1 MFYLEIEDFSL
12 CAKDRG
18 MNIDIPSF
26 SLEAGTAM
34 ALIGKSGA
42 GKSVFTC
49 LLMGRPSFG
58 VGGKCSLARY
68 SLFGHDFASDLFT
81 SRSKLNVAIGCA
93 CREGALM
100 YMPQNFPLSRSSST
114 TVRSSM
120 SLFLAAL
127 LQNGGCPKLDVMK
140 TLMDELSARDL
151 VALVDKP
158 LSKLSGGERRRV
170 ELATRLA
177 AIRQCKKPT
186 ILLLDEPTTG
196 FDRKSA
202 DDFTGEIR
210 RCLQDKELSAHVAV
224 IFATH
229 DLSCLDG
236 DAEWRVADNVAV
248 ICRKESKIRLSF
260 CGKPDALREKLK
272 LPEGFSY
279 ARDGAQIYDPIE
291 QVLGVTESPSKCA
304 EASHVA

>member
-1 MFYLEIEDFSL
+1 MPFLEIKDFFL
-12 CAKDRG
+12 RAKDGG
-18 MNIDIPSF
+18 MSIDIPMF
-26 SLEAGTAM
+26 ALEAGAAT

-58 VGGKCSLARY
+58 VGGKCSLAKFL
-68 SLFGHDFASDLFT
+68 LFGQDFASDMFT
-81 SRSKLNVAIGCA
+81 SQSKLNVAIGRA
-93 CREGALM
+93 CRDGALM

-120 SLFLAAL
+120 SMFLAAL
-127 LQNGGCPKLDVMK
+127 LQNGGCPKLDAVK
-140 TLMDELSARDL
+140 PLMDELSAHGL
-151 VALVDKP
+151 GKLADKP

-210 RCLQDKELSAHVAV
+210 RCLLDKELAAHVSV

-229 DLSCLDG
+229 DLGCLDG
-236 DAEWRVADNVAV
+236 DAERRVADKVAV
-248 ICRKESKIRLSF
+248 ICKNESEIRLAF
-260 CGKPDALREKLK
+260 GGTPDELREKLK

-291 QVLGVTESPSKCA
+291 QVLGVTESPSECA
-304 EASHVA
+304 EVSHVA

>member
-1 MFYLEIEDFSL
+1 MPFLEIRDFFL
-12 CAKDRG
+12 RAKDTG
-18 MNIDIPSF
+18 MNIVIPSF
-26 SLEAGTAM
+26 ALEAGTAT

-58 VGGKCSLARY
+58 VGGKCTLTKF
-68 SLFGHDFASDLFT
+68 SLFGQYFDSGMFT
-81 SRSKLNVAIGCA
+81 SRSKLNVAIGRA
-93 CREGALM
+93 CRDGALM

-120 SLFLAAL
+120 SMFLAAL
-127 LQNGGCPKLDVMK
+127 LQNGGCPKLDAVK
-140 TLMDELSARDL
+140 PLMDELSAHGL
-151 VALVDKP
+151 GNLADKP

-170 ELATRLA
+170 ELAMRLA

-210 RCLQDKELSAHVAV
+210 RCLQDQELACHVSV

-236 DAEWRVADNVAV
+236 DAEQRVADKVAV
-248 ICRKESKIRLSF
+248 VCRSDGMIRLAFS
-260 CGKPDALREKLK
+260 GAPDELREKLK
-272 LPEGFSY
+272 LPEGFLY

-291 QVLGVTESPSKCA
+291 QVLGMTDSTSVGA
-304 EASHVA
+304 EVSHVA